1 MTRDPTWFDL
11 SWRHGV
17 LELPDALTAP
27 GPALELHMETDLGTG
42 ETLAWWT
49 TDAGD
54 ILRVAPVGLA

>member
-17 LELPDALTAP
+17 LELPEALTAP
-27 GPALELHMETDLGTG
+27 GPALELHVETDIGSG

-49 TDAGD
+49 TAAGD
-54 ILRVAPVGLA
+54 ILRVAAVGLA

>member
-1 MTRDPTWFDL
+1 MSFDANWFDL

-17 LELPDALTAP
+17 LELPEALTAP
-27 GPALELHMETDLGTG
+27 GPALELHLETDIGSG

>member
-17 LELPDALTAP
+17 LELPEALTAP
-27 GPALELHMETDLGTG
+27 GPALELHLETDMGFG

-49 TDAGD
+49 TAAGD
-54 ILRVAPVGLA
+54 ILRVEAVGLA